1 MSNTK
6 EQIDLTMEW
15 DELQPLLVKL
25 GLRYEL
31 CRASDHL
38 IKLVQLYDYCPQDIS
53 TYSMI
58 DDEKLIGVVVTH
70 INKDVDN
77 GVYVFHASQSG
88 RIMLSVLRP
97 STIDRQQIVNCAI
110 LNIETA
116 LSNADIPTLT
126 PDDIV
131 RTVYELLKR
140 QICDTSAKA
149 QQFPNDKQEL
159 YGKIYMDLLLHNLQL
174 YHTQDDAYQENIIND
189 QPSRIRTM
197 LLHPEL
203 AEQISKQVM
212 NDMQQMMNE
221 NEEPIV
227 GTLPC

>member
-53 TYSMI
+53 TYGMI

-70 INKDVDN
+70 INRDVDN

-159 YGKIYMDLLLHNLQL
+159 YSKIYMDLLLHNLQL

-212 NDMQQMMNE
+212 NDMQQMMDK